1 MSDETKH
8 SDSVAGS
15 SGGILGDM
23 HPYRDETPSHTAIP
37 NKGRDRAEILRE
49 LRGMARRE
57 DARWET
63 GQISGTYYHGGKDH
77 YAFLNEV
84 FGLFSHV
91 NLLQR
96 DMCPSGTKFEGEVVA
111 MVARMLNADAA
122 RVRDANDEVCGAITF
137 GGSES
142 IMLPMLAYREQARE
156 EKGITLPEM
165 VVPDTIHVAF
175 DKGAHLFGIKLIHV
189 PVGPD
194 HLADVD
200 AMRAALTK
208 NTIAIAGSAAN
219 YPHGLID
226 PLERLSDLALEHGI
240 GLHVDGCLGGFLLP
254 WIERLGHDV
263 PPFDFRLPGVTSM
276 SCDTHK
282 FGFGLKG
289 ASVVLYRNRALRRR
303 MYFSTTTWP
312 GGLYASPTM
321 AGSRSGGIT
330 AATWAAMVS
339 LGEEGYLDVARR
351 IMKAA
356 DTIKAGAAAIP
367 EVEIIGKPTFCIA
380 IKSDA
385 VDIFH
390 VNDYLATKGWRLNG
404 LQRPPGVHFCMTL
417 PQAAPGVAER
427 FVADLREAVAYAKDP
442 PQPMP
447 QSGAMYG
454 GGGMQMDRDMIREMM
469 LLWLD
474 ETYEP

>member
-1 MSDETKH
+1 
-8 SDSVAGS
+8 
-15 SGGILGDM
+15 
-23 HPYRDETPSHTAIP
+23 
-37 NKGRDRAEILRE
+37 
-49 LRGMARRE
+49 
-57 DARWET
+57 
-63 GQISGTYYHGGKDH
+63 
-77 YAFLNEV
+77 
-84 FGLFSHV
+84 
-91 NLLQR
+91 
-96 DMCPSGTKFEGEVVA
+96 
-111 MVARMLNADAA
+111 
-122 RVRDANDEVCGAITF
+122 
-137 GGSES
+137 
-142 IMLPMLAYREQARE
+142 
-156 EKGITLPEM
+156 
-165 VVPDTIHVAF
+165 
-175 DKGAHLFGIKLIHV
+175 
-189 PVGPD
+189 
-194 HLADVD
+194 
-200 AMRAALTK
+200 
-208 NTIAIAGSAAN
+208 
-219 YPHGLID
+219 
-226 PLERLSDLALEHGI
+226 
-240 GLHVDGCLGGFLLP
+240 
-254 WIERLGHDV
+254 V

-330 AATWAAMVS
+330 AATWASLVS
-339 LGEEGYLDVARR
+339 LGEEGYLDIARR

-367 EVEIIGKPTFCIA
+367 GIQIIGRPTFCVA
-380 IKSDA
+380 LRSDA

-390 VNDYLATKGWRLNG
+390 VNDHLAAKGWRLNG
-404 LQRPPGVHFCMTL
+404 LQFPPGVHFCMTL

-427 FVADLREAVAYAKDP
+427 FVADLREAVAYARNP

-454 GGGMQMDRDMIREMM
+454 GGGMQLDRDMIRDMM